1 MQTSGRPGCHYEHMT
16 NSLLLRTAGNEIL
29 KIKFDPKARS
39 IHRVD
44 VEHVKGKCR
53 CCSEQLPDDHTVSGY
68 RLPPGYVANALMSKH
83 FNFANPIC
91 FECANGKPPVIL
103 DTCSSPDGIIAGRR
117 VEKVLTRSSFVAS
130 RQEAT
135 KKFNEKVN
143 ERNERSLEL
152 FKKRLTAAAI
162 NNAPDMRAGD
172 EIDDGAVG
180 SDAADSE
187 PPSDDESAQ
196 ETEAPD
202 LSNALSRLDQF

>member
-1 MQTSGRPGCHYEHMT
+1 M
-16 NSLLLRTAGNEIL
+16 
-29 KIKFDPKARS
+29 
-39 IHRVD
+39 
-44 VEHVKGKCR
+44 
-53 CCSEQLPDDHTVSGY
+53 
-68 RLPPGYVANALMSKH
+68 
-83 FNFANPIC
+83 
-91 FECANGKPPVIL
+91 
-103 DTCSSPDGIIAGRR
+103 
-117 VEKVLTRSSFVAS
+117 AS